1 LTSVEDLTNFLP
13 VILKQF
19 LCWNI

>member
-1 LTSVEDLTNFLP
+1 LTSVEDLSNFLP